1 MRADLVRSRT
11 QYGTTVRSE
20 YGNSRMFAKVDT
32 HLDGQVIDFYA
43 VVPRFSKHSR
53 IIVGYST
60 IRYEIAG

>member
-1 MRADLVRSRT
+1 
-11 QYGTTVRSE
+11 
-20 YGNSRMFAKVDT
+20 MFAKVDTVDT

-53 IIVGYST
+53 IVVGYST